1 MSSAATLTAITALAA
16 ELCDPHQH
24 VEPIVD
30 RDPADR
36 RHRRRR
42 VWVTVQPG
50 LILQLRQAA
59 ESHVGGRTE
68 RDGTSVPDSR
78 PPGGWE
84 ALARLNEISTAV
96 NEWCRSLNLP
106 IQDTQDTP
114 EGGIRALAAAAPHL
128 DDTTAWILVQRQHVI
143 GPWRPW
149 QPDAL
154 METTR

>member
-30 RDPADR
+30 
-36 RHRRRR
+36 
-42 VWVTVQPG
+42 PG

-78 PPGGWE
+78 PPSGWE